1 MVVTL
6 YTGPHCHLCEQAEA
20 VVLPLLSERGV
31 VLNKDDINS
40 DPALY
45 ERYRYTIPVI
55 SVTAGAET
63 LEKGWPFSRGQVG
76 RLFEQAAVSE

>member
-20 VVLPLLSERGV
+20 IVSPLLSERGV
-31 VLNKDDINS
+31 VLNKVDINS

-45 ERYRYTIPVI
+45 ERFRYTIPVI
-55 SVTAGAET
+55 SVTVGSET

-76 RLFEQAAVSE
+76 RLLAQAAVSE